1 MKHAATS
8 WAPSWTREELASWEN
23 EGGAISCVPNAI
35 RHPVATVGLTFASIM
50 DPVSAPLRG
59 ADNGITDT
67 NSLTIL
73 RVSLLLLVPALGS
86 IAIFW
91 GAAAVTGPR

>member
-1 MKHAATS
+1 MKLAATHLAQS
-8 WAPSWTREELASWEN
+8 WAREDLASWGN
-23 EGGAISCVPNAI
+23 EGGAISSAPKATRNS
-35 RHPVATVGLTFASIM
+35 VATFGWPPAGIM
-50 DPVSAPLRG
+50 DAAPAAIRG
-59 ADNGITDT
+59 ADKGLTDT

-91 GAAAVTGPR
+91 GAAAVADPQ